1 MEMVAHSH
9 SESRH
14 LASTRTCVGCGL
26 RDEALSTLRLA
37 VAGGQ
42 VVFDLAGGSFG
53 RGAHLHANPSC
64 IAKAPRAL
72 ARAFRR
78 EGLSVTAAE
87 LGERLVIAC
96 DRRMAGLLLAARR
109 TGAVAIG
116 GNAATDAIGRR
127 GAFAIVALDA
137 GRVASS
143 IEVDRAIR
151 EGRAIAWK
159 TKCELGALL
168 GEEVVAICAVCH
180 TSIAAELKTLRA
192 AADAGAA
199 ATREGAGCSSRRP
212 EAR

>member
-1 MEMVAHSH
+1 MVAHSH

-53 RGAHLHANPSC
+53 RGAHLHAKPSC

>member
-26 RDEALSTLRLA
+26 RGEALSTLRLA

-87 LGERLVIAC
+87 LGERLVTAC

-127 GAFAIVALDA
+127 GAFAIVAVDA